1 MPCLC
6 HCKAWGETMTMPDE
20 RTRSV
25 LQTRQFLEELAGA
38 KVSGIPEEVRVEA
51 RRLLR
56 HFPEKYDLVFSAE
69 ARPDRWAR
77 PDPT

>member
-1 MPCLC
+1 
-6 HCKAWGETMTMPDE
+6 MTMPNE

-56 HFPEKYDLVFSAE
+56 HFPETYDLVFSAE
-69 ARPDRWAR
+69 ACPDLWAR
-77 PDPT
+77 PEPKQRFL

>member
-1 MPCLC
+1 
-6 HCKAWGETMTMPDE
+6 MTMPDE

-56 HFPEKYDLVFSAE
+56 HFPEKYDLVFAAE
-69 ARPDRWAR
+69 ARPDLWAR